1 MKQITVKLP
10 SDLSAFWERKKSQLK
25 RNVSDDSVVTNSA
38 LFQALV
44 AFWKAMDTDSLE
56 NKDEE
61 TVLSK

>member
-25 RNVSDDSVVTNSA
+25 RNVNDDSVVTNSA

-44 AFWKAMDTDSLE
+44 A
-56 NKDEE
+56 
-61 TVLSK
+61 

>member
-10 SDLSAFWERKKSQLK
+10 SDLGAFWERKKSQLK
-25 RNVSDDSVVTNSA
+25 RNVNDDSVVTNSA

-56 NKDEE
+56 SKDEKAI
-61 TVLSK
+61 LSE